1 MNKIRLIFI
10 LTSLFV
16 AGNALAAVG
25 NLIDVINKDCVIR
38 SGPPN
43 VTMASGTPDNLKVTV
58 AKRGRL
64 IKAHCLIKTGENPGI
79 DSAEVFNNDN
89 APACSIFVDAGVGLE
104 AYFGTEFHGTIT
116 PSGNFKLHC
125 TCDLDN
131 GCFPSDV

>member
-16 AGNALAAVG
+16 SGNALAAVG
-25 NLIDVINKDCVIR
+25 NLIDVINKHCEIA
-38 SGPPN
+38 SN
-43 VTMASGTPDNLKVTV
+43 VTMAFGTPDNLKVTV
-58 AKRGRL
+58 AKQGRL

-79 DSAEVFNNDN
+79 DSAEVFNNDY
-89 APACSIFVDAGVGLE
+89 APACAIYVDAGHGLE

-131 GCFPSDV
+131 GCSPSDA